1 MPIPSAAGR
10 YPNAVRDVLDREAL
24 RCIHQGG
31 SEAEQLTRM
40 QGVVRSKINVLS
52 AEYRPVFDRAV
63 KSMCATSFNKVCKEV
78 RIAALAGPPD
88 GPAHG
93 GATVQGT
100 GCGTG
105 TPDSD
110 GGAVPGPRG
119 GGSDDE
125 NVVAKVLVG
134 EGGELTEKTAQ
145 QLVLEDVDRIM
156 GILPALAEREF
167 MEADRLEHAA
177 KEAAQGAK
185 EHKARGNRILA
196 LFKRY
201 DRLVVGIDNL
211 PGIFSLADYIAT
223 VGASALGLDDEDA
236 ELLRYACA
244 L

>member
-10 YPNAVRDVLDREAL
+10 YPNVVRDVLDREAL

-88 GPAHG
+88 GPTQA

-105 TPDSD
+105 TPDPV
-110 GGAVPGPRG
+110 GAMPGPRG
-119 GGSDDE
+119 GGADDE

-156 GILPALAEREF
+156 EILPALAEREF

-196 LFKRY
+196 LHKRY
-201 DRLVVGIDNL
+201 DRLVIGIDNL
-211 PGIFSLADYIAT
+211 PGIFSLADYIAA

-236 ELLRYACA
+236 ELLRYAGS